1 MISKVLALF
10 LERLVR
16 KAYFQGFD
24 SLRFIGRRGIVA
36 CSKTNDFGRYTR
48 LDRGMPG
55 KHCVGETW
63 RGSIPLPSSGVDM
76 LMMDEIYVS
85 TDVETDGPIPG
96 PYSMLSIGSV
106 AYALSQENGR
116 LERVR
121 LGEFS
126 ANLETLPGASSH
138 PEVMDWWAKQPAAW
152 EACRKNLEAPR
163 DAMRRYYEWVS
174 QLPGIKLGNKGDVKN
189 AVFVGY
195 PSGFDF
201 TFVFWY
207 FMSFVVDVRVRNVN
221 TASMFVS
228 FAKWSLKLRMR
239 FCAFVNGS
247 DAMAQ
252 NGKRSAEM
260 RKQRKLAKLA
270 AEPPKG
276 TENEAVLQ

>member
-1 MISKVLALF
+1 
-10 LERLVR
+10 
-16 KAYFQGFD
+16 
-24 SLRFIGRRGIVA
+24 
-36 CSKTNDFGRYTR
+36 
-48 LDRGMPG
+48 MPG

-207 FMSFVVDVRVRNVN
+207 FMSFVGESPFGFAALDVKSY
-221 TASMFVS
+221 AS
-228 FAKWSLKLRMR
+228 AHLRQGYFQTTKKTMPKEW
-239 FCAFVNGS
+239 FPK
-247 DAMAQ
+247 DMAHTHV
-252 NGKRSAEM
+252 AVED
-260 RKQRKLAKLA
+260 A
-270 AEPPKG
+270 AEQGELFMNILIRNLSGK
-276 TENEAVLQ
+276 